1 MTGNEHPARPSGT
14 FPDGGVGDPGVVEEI
29 LRDWADTGLTGSLLA
44 RNLATG
50 AELGFDTERMWALA
64 SVVKFP
70 LALVVQHAFET
81 GELDPAEPIEIDPAE
96 ATRGPTGVGLFRH
109 LSRIAAEDLLQLSLA
124 VSDNAATDALL
135 DRLPAPGVT
144 ARLEALGVPGILLRH
159 PMRAIY
165 GRARN
170 LDGVDPGL
178 ALAGRTPGG
187 GNLIPELDPNR
198 ANAGSVR
205 ALVDLLEAIWTD
217 TVSTPTVCA
226 RVRAGLGHQL
236 VRHRLAVELASDA
249 ISVASKTGTFLD
261 LRHEVGVVEIDGQQI
276 AIAALTRS
284 AVPAH
289 EQLEADFAIGHAA
302 RLAVDALRD

>member
-1 MTGNEHPARPSGT
+1 MTRPADGT
-14 FPDGGVGDPGVVEEI
+14 GTGTATIGDPAVVDDL
-29 LRDWADTGLTGSLLA
+29 LRDWAATGLTGSLLA
-44 RNLATG
+44 RNLGTG

-64 SVVKFP
+64 SVIKFP
-70 LALVVQHAFET
+70 VALVIQHAFAT
-81 GELDPAEPIEIDPAE
+81 GELDPAEPLEIDPAE

-109 LSRIAAEDLLQLSLA
+109 PSRIAAEDLLQLSLA
-124 VSDNAATDALL
+124 VSDNAAADALL
-135 DRLPAPGVT
+135 DRLPEPGVT
-144 ARLEALGVPGILLRH
+144 ARLESLGVSGIRQRH

-165 GRARN
+165 GRARD

-217 TVSTPTVCA
+217 TVSTPEVCA
-226 RVRAGLGHQL
+226 RVREGLGHQL
-236 VRHRLAVELASDA
+236 TRHRLSVELASDA
-249 ISVASKTGTFLD
+249 VAVASKTGTFLD
-261 LRHEVGVVEIDGQQI
+261 LRHEVGVVTLDDGQQI
-276 AIAALTRS
+276 AVAALTRS
-284 AVPAH
+284 AVPAR